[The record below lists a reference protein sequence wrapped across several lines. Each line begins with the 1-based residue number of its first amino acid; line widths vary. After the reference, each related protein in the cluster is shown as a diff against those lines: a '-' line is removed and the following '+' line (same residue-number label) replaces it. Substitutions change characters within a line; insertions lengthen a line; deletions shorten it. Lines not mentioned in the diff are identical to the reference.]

1 MAELPSKPVME
12 RNPGIV
18 VEEAMD
24 VEKSAS
30 GLDRRDDN
38 IKHMTF
44 DSPETVMVTGDD
56 KPKEEVAEPEV
67 SQEKSQEEVENNL
80 LELRKMMGMET
91 KAEKEAAENAP
102 DEPEPEPGALGNKPE
117 FI

>member
-1 MAELPSKPVME
+1 MAELPNKPVME

-44 DSPETVMVTGDD
+44 DSPETVMGTGSDE
-56 KPKEEVAEPEV
+56 PKEEAVESTEPE
-67 SQEKSQEEVENNL
+67 EKPQEEVENNL

-91 KAEKEAAENAP
+91 
-102 DEPEPEPGALGNKPE
+102 
-117 FI
+117 

>member
-1 MAELPSKPVME
+1 MAELPNKPVME

-44 DSPETVMVTGDD
+44 DSPETVMVTGSDE
-56 KPKEEVAEPEV
+56 PKEEAVESTEPE
-67 SQEKSQEEVENNL
+67 EKPQEEVENNL

-91 KAEKEAAENAP
+91 
-102 DEPEPEPGALGNKPE
+102 
-117 FI
+117 

>member
-1 MAELPSKPVME
+1 MAELPNKPVME

-44 DSPETVMVTGDD
+44 DSPETVMSRGVTSL
-56 KPKEEVAEPEV
+56 KRR
-67 SQEKSQEEVENNL
+67 L
-80 LELRKMMGMET
+80 LSPLNRRRSLRKRWRT
-91 KAEKEAAENAP
+91 TF
-102 DEPEPEPGALGNKPE
+102 LS
-117 FI
+117 